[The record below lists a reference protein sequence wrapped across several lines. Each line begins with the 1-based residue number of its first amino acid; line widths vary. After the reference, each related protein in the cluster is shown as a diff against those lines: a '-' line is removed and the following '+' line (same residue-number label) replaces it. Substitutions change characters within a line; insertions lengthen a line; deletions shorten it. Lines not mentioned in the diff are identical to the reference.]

1 MRQSFQKQIQIKSL
15 PVFSICRKFTLKE
28 TDLNEV
34 VRMVEGMLPQYVNG
48 NIGAKVTLSEE
59 DLKIMADIALM
70 QQALINLVKNAVDA
84 MPNGGTFS
92 LNTSRVNFEDESRLN
107 GFNSIAGPC
116 AFVSLADTGVGI
128 DAKTKER
135 IFEPFF
141 TTKTGNGKGLGLP
154 IAYHIIKEHGG
165 SMKVESTPGQGT
177 VISLYLPLAKPER
190 VSMIPIPLG
199 SLCGKAHKQL
209 LDFNSPAVCECTGR
223 SGRGF

>member
-92 LNTSRVNFEDESRLN
+92 LNTGRVNFEDESLLD
-107 GFNSIAGPC
+107 GFNFIAGSC

-128 DAKTKER
+128 DEKIKEK
-135 IFEPFF
+135 IFEPLY

-165 SMKVESTPGQGT
+165 IMKVESTPGQGT
-177 VISLYLPLAKPER
+177 AINVYLPLARPEM
-190 VSMIPIPLG
+190 VHMIPIPLPTPCAG
-199 SLCGKAHKQL
+199 IYNDISK
-209 LDFNSPAVCECTGR
+209 ER
-223 SGRGF
+223 

>member
-1 MRQSFQKQIQIKSL
+1 MTYKYLWRYRTMESFQKQVQIKSL
-15 PVFSICRKFTLKE
+15 PTFSIYRKFRLKE
-28 TDLNEV
+28 RDLNEV
-34 VRMVEGMLPQYVNG
+34 VRMVEGILPQYTHG

-92 LNTSRVNFEDESRLN
+92 LNTSRVNFEDESLLD
-107 GFNSIAGPC
+107 GFNFIAGSC

-128 DAKTKER
+128 DEKIKEK
-135 IFEPFF
+135 IFEPLY

-165 SMKVESTPGQGT
+165 IMKVESTPGQGT
-177 VISLYLPLAKPER
+177 AINVYLPLARPEM
-190 VSMIPIPLG
+190 VHMIPIPLPTPCAG
-199 SLCGKAHKQL
+199 IYNDISK
-209 LDFNSPAVCECTGR
+209 ER
-223 SGRGF
+223 